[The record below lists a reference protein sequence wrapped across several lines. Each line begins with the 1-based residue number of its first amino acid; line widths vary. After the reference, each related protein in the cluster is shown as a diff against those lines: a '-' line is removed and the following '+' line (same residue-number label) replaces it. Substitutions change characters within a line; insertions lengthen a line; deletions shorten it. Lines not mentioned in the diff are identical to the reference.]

1 MKDFNY
7 FAPKTV
13 KEAISLLAELKGDGK
28 IICGGQSL
36 LILMKQN
43 MLTIENLVDIK
54 GISELD
60 YIKYS
65 DKEGLR
71 IGALATHS
79 AVEKSPVIKKN
90 CPVLAEMEDNLAVV
104 QTRNYGTIGGNV
116 CHGDPAADPPSVF
129 IVLDATYRLVG
140 PAGERM
146 VNPEDFYKDYLE
158 VNLAPDELLCEIRVP
173 KLPANTGVAHEKLM
187 AQKGDM
193 GIVGAAASVTV
204 NPSTGACENARIA
217 LTNVASTPFRA
228 RSSEKFLI
236 GKIIDEKLI
245 EEAGMIASQE
255 IDPPA
260 DVHGSQEYRR
270 DMARVFLKRVTARA
284 LKKATQKK

>member
-1 MKDFNY
+1 
-7 FAPKTV
+7 
-13 KEAISLLAELKGDGK
+13 
-28 IICGGQSL
+28 
-36 LILMKQN
+36 
-43 MLTIENLVDIK
+43 VDIK

-60 YIKYS
+60 YIRYS

-129 IVLDATYRLVG
+129 IVLDATYRLVR

-193 GIVGAAASVTV
+193 GIVGAAASVSV
-204 NPSTGACENARIA
+204 NPSTGACEDVRIA

-228 RSSEKFLI
+228 KSSEKFLI
-236 GKIIDEKLI
+236 GKIIDEKLM
-245 EEAGMIASQE
+245 EEAGIIASQE